1 MLTVAKNY
9 FRFFVKSIKCN
20 MASVLEYKKSFLIQ
34 SIFMFFNNF
43 SFLIFWIVVFN
54 SSNGNINGITM
65 NDILYLWSVPVLA
78 YGVTFF
84 FFGGTRELGRY
95 ILEGGLDSYL
105 TQPKNIIINV
115 ILSKMEFGAF
125 GDLVYGSVIG
135 LFATEFNILKYIT
148 LIILSVI
155 ASIFYICTQVILRL
169 LTIKIGNTDN
179 IRDVYTNTLLINWA
193 SYPEAIYGNAIK
205 FLIYTIVPSAYI
217 SFIPIKFINT
227 FEIKYLFILLIAVIV
242 YIGITI
248 SFSKNILKKYESGNN
263 ITLKS

>member
-20 MASVLEYKKSFLIQ
+20 LASVLEYKKSFLIQ
-34 SIFMFFNNF
+34 SIFMLFNNF

-54 SSNGNINGITM
+54 SSNGSINGVTM

-78 YGVTFF
+78 YGVAFF

-95 ILEGGLDSYL
+95 VLEGGLDSYL
-105 TQPKNIIINV
+105 TQPKNVIINV
-115 ILSKMEFGAF
+115 MLSKMEFGAF
-125 GDLVYGSVIG
+125 GDLVYGLVIG
-135 LFATEFNILKYIT
+135 LIATQFNLLKFIT
-148 LIILSVI
+148 LIILGILGAV
-155 ASIFYICTQVILRL
+155 FYICTQVIIRL

-179 IRDVYTNTLLINWA
+179 IQNVFTNTLLINWA
-193 SYPEAIYGNAIK
+193 SYPEAIYGNIIK

-217 SFIPIKFINT
+217 SFVPIKFIST
-227 FEIKYLFILLIAVIV
+227 FEIKYLFILLIAVIA

-248 SFSKNILKKYESGNN
+248 VFSKNILKKYESGNN